1 VGKVT
6 NYKIYVELLWWIAS
20 IIVAGL
26 IVLPIYTLFNVYPY
40 LMFINVGSIVLT
52 INLFRYIVAF
62 KKSPLSNIRWLKKL
76 FVFINI
82 GIGMF
87 MLNRYQYAK
96 ILLEEI
102 TPSTFGKLGNLFFS
116 EIDSFFYFEKEF
128 MFFIIGTLICLFVL
142 ELVLIRS
149 IWKQDFAEEI

>member
-1 VGKVT
+1 M
-6 NYKIYVELLWWIAS
+6 S
-20 IIVAGL
+20 
-26 IVLPIYTLFNVYPY
+26 
-40 LMFINVGSIVLT
+40 

-76 FVFINI
+76 FVFLNI

-87 MLNRYQYAK
+87 TLNRYQYSK
-96 ILLEEI
+96 IMLEEI
-102 TPSTFGKLGNLFFS
+102 TPSTFGELGSSFFS
-116 EIDSFFYFEKEF
+116 EVKSFFYFENEF
-128 MFFIIGTLICLFVL
+128 MFFIIATLICLFVL